1 MTRILSLIGVI
12 LVAMMSFAQSDN
24 SSDKKDAD
32 KKLVQFSGVVMTSD
46 SLMGIPY
53 VNVVTRRTQIGTYS
67 DLNGYF
73 NFVAQK
79 GDTID
84 FSCIGFKSSTY
95 VIPDSLSKQKYSMIK
110 LLTVDTL
117 FLDAAVITPLP
128 RREMFDYYFVNADI
142 PDDDM
147 ERARKNLERDRLK
160 EQAENLKPDGAESG
174 KYYLTQQA
182 RSYYSAGQIA
192 PNNLL
197 NPFAWAQFFE
207 AWKRGDFKK
216 KDRKISGEE

>member
-1 MTRILSLIGVI
+1 MLKLRSLLTVI
-12 LVAMMSFAQSDN
+12 LICCITTGFAQTEEAQDGGDDN
-24 SSDKKDAD
+24 
-32 KKLVQFSGVVMTSD
+32 LVQFSGVVMTSD
-46 SLMGIPY
+46 SLMGVPY
-53 VNVVTRRTQIGTYS
+53 VSIVTRRTQLGVYS
-67 DLNGYF
+67 DYNGYF

-84 FSCIGFKSSTY
+84 FSCIGFKTSFY
-95 VIPDSLSKQKYSMIK
+95 IIPDTLTRSKYSMIK
-110 LLTVDTL
+110 LLTADTFYL
-117 FLDAAVITPLP
+117 ETTVVTPLP

-147 ERARKNLERDRLK
+147 ERARKNLRREELK
-160 EQAENLKPDGAESG
+160 EQSENLRPDGSESG
-174 KYYLTQQA
+174 KFYLAQQA
-182 RSYYSAGQIA
+182 RAYYSAGQLA

-216 KDRKISGEE
+216 QKKDFSKE